1 MNNDHETAL
10 QDVLRTIFGALV
22 SADILTKRVP
32 VGTTGTYVEPDA
44 VVISED
50 LVIEVESRTAKQI
63 RGAIMDLLL
72 SPGKKKL
79 LIIRPTSDDIAGKKA
94 HFEAVLAARLRSDE
108 SSAVVLLANEA
119 DPSAD
124 QDAIRQGLAQLG
136 INV

>member
-1 MNNDHETAL
+1 MNSDHETTL
-10 QDVLRTIFGALV
+10 QDALRSIFGELV
-22 SADILTKRVP
+22 SDDIVTKRVP

-44 VVISED
+44 VVVSED
-50 LVIEVESRTAKQI
+50 LVIEIESRTAKQI

-72 SPGKKKL
+72 SPQKKKL
-79 LIIRPTSDDIAGKKA
+79 LIVRPNGDDVAGKKT

-108 SSAVVLLANEA
+108 SSAVVLLAKEA